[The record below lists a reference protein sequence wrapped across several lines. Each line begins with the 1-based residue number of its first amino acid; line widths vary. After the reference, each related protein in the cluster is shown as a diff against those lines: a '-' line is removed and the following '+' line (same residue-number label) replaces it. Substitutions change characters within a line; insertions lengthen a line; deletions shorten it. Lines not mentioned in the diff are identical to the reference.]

1 MTLRPSAPDLAAAS
15 GPRSA
20 GAGNRAAVAVS
31 AVALAL
37 VLALLG
43 GLLLLVALGRGSGE
57 PGVAVGTSSSPTPET
72 FFYADAPDAP
82 PLDLVDPDG
91 RPFSL
96 AALRGQQ
103 VLVFFGYTHC
113 PDVCP
118 VTIGNVSEVLGTV
131 GPGTQAVFASIDPER
146 DTTSWLKEYARFM
159 PAGFTAL
166 TGTPSQVRTA
176 ADAWGVRYARVETDS
191 ADAYSMSHTADVFL
205 VDAEGR
211 LRARFPFGTEPD
223 TMVSALGSVAAST
236 PGSVASSASPAAG
249 SAAATVAPTVM
260 PGPTSSPVTNVGT
273 LRPEIVSTSVWS
285 GHGPV
290 ILALNDDSGRLNDPT
305 TRATVRLADLEGRS
319 VGPPTAMTAV
329 RPPGVDRVSYVAT
342 LDIPQP
348 GRWRLDV
355 SAFPNGEELA
365 GSVEVTALDPGTTAP
380 IGQPAPTVHTP
391 TLSDVGGNSWAV
403 TTDPAPYLPLS
414 QRSTTDA
421 LAAGQPFVLVADSTR
436 FRVSPACGKAIVMAR
451 YLVYRWS
458 DVAFIHLEPYRYTV
472 VSNTPVLS
480 GSIEDPPVGEVA
492 AAWGVDGPPWGATSM
507 PWVFVVDGDGIVR
520 AKYQGLMGSDD
531 IDVMLALITGRT

>member
-211 LRARFPFGTEPD
+211 LRLEDQNLACPAPIRAPLFLDRWAAGDPSSRGPIDAVRRDPEPEGSSVSLR
-223 TMVSALGSVAAST
+223 VSAQDEGDSAHALGLGEQDAEGV
-236 PGSVASSASPAAG
+236 
-249 SAAATVAPTVM
+249 
-260 PGPTSSPVTNVGT
+260 SPVRRG
-273 LRPEIVSTSVWS
+273 RAPDGVSLS
-285 GHGPV
+285 
-290 ILALNDDSGRLNDPT
+290 I
-305 TRATVRLADLEGRS
+305 
-319 VGPPTAMTAV
+319 
-329 RPPGVDRVSYVAT
+329 
-342 LDIPQP
+342 
-348 GRWRLDV
+348 
-355 SAFPNGEELA
+355 NG
-365 GSVEVTALDPGTTAP
+365 
-380 IGQPAPTVHTP
+380 
-391 TLSDVGGNSWAV
+391 
-403 TTDPAPYLPLS
+403 
-414 QRSTTDA
+414 
-421 LAAGQPFVLVADSTR
+421 
-436 FRVSPACGKAIVMAR
+436 
-451 YLVYRWS
+451 
-458 DVAFIHLEPYRYTV
+458 
-472 VSNTPVLS
+472 
-480 GSIEDPPVGEVA
+480 
-492 AAWGVDGPPWGATSM
+492 
-507 PWVFVVDGDGIVR
+507 
-520 AKYQGLMGSDD
+520 
-531 IDVMLALITGRT
+531 

>member
-1 MTLRPSAPDLAAAS
+1 MTPRPPAPDVPGTAGSARTGNLAA
-15 GPRSA
+15 
-20 GAGNRAAVAVS
+20 VVVS
-31 AVALAL
+31 AVALL
-37 VLALLG
+37 VVLGLLG
-43 GLLLLVALGRGSGE
+43 GLILLVTIGRDAAESGS
-57 PGVAVGTSSSPTPET
+57 TSGPSTSPAAET
-72 FFYADAPDAP
+72 FLYADVRDAP
-82 PLDLVDPDG
+82 PIDLVDPDG

-96 AALRGQQ
+96 AALRGRQ

-118 VTIGNVSEVLGTV
+118 VTIGNVSEVLGMV

-146 DTTSWLKEYARFM
+146 DTTAWLKEYVRFM

-166 TGTPSQVRTA
+166 TGTPAQVRSA

-211 LRARFPFGTEPD
+211 LRAHFPFGTKPEA
-223 TMVSALGSVAAST
+223 MVPVLRSVAASMAGSGGAT
-236 PGSVASSASPAAG
+236 PTPASAPASAPVAAPPTPAPVAS
-249 SAAATVAPTVM
+249 APTAL
-260 PGPTSSPVTNVGT
+260 GA
-273 LRPEIVSTSVWS
+273 LRPEVVSTSVWS
-285 GHGPV
+285 GRGPV
-290 ILALNDDSGRLNDPT
+290 ILALNDEAGRLNDPAIP
-305 TRATVRLADLEGRS
+305 ATVRLMDLDGRT
-319 VGPPTAMTAV
+319 VGPVTAMTAV

-342 LDIPQP
+342 LNIPRP

-355 SAFPNGEELA
+355 GAFPDGKELA
-365 GSVEVTALDPGTTAP
+365 GSVEITALDPGTTAA

-421 LAAGQPFVLVADSTR
+421 LAAHQPFVLVVDSTR
-436 FRVSPACGKAIVMAR
+436 FRVTPACGKAIVMAR

-458 DVAFIHLEPYRYTV
+458 DVAFIHLEPYQYTV
-472 VSNTPVLS
+472 VADTPVLS
-480 GSIEDPPVGEVA
+480 GSIENPPVGPVA
-492 AAWGVDGPPWGATSM
+492 AAWGVDGAPWGARSM

>member
-1 MTLRPSAPDLAAAS
+1 L
-15 GPRSA
+15 
-20 GAGNRAAVAVS
+20 
-31 AVALAL
+31 VALVL

-43 GLLLLVALGRGSGE
+43 GLLLLVTVGRDAAELGAG
-57 PGVAVGTSSSPTPET
+57 SSSPSTPTAGT
-72 FFYADAPDAP
+72 FFYADVHDAP
-82 PLDLVDPDG
+82 PIDLVDADG

-118 VTIGNVSEVLGTV
+118 ATIGNVSEALGTV
-131 GPGTQAVFASIDPER
+131 GSGTQAVFASIDPER
-146 DTTSWLKEYARFM
+146 DTTAWLEEYVRFM

-166 TGTPSQVRTA
+166 TGTPAQVRVA

-205 VDAEGR
+205 VDADGQ
-211 LRARFPFGTEPD
+211 LRAHFPFGTSPEA
-223 TMVSALGSVAAST
+223 MVAVLRSVAATTAGSVAGSAT
-236 PGSVASSASPAAG
+236 PTPVSIAASPA
-249 SAAATVAPTVM
+249 PTVE
-260 PGPTSSPVTNVGT
+260 PSPLTTVGT
-273 LRPEIVSTSVWS
+273 LRPEVVSTSVWS
-285 GHGPV
+285 GRGPV
-290 ILALNDDSGRLNDPT
+290 ILALNGVAGRLNDPT
-305 TRATVRLADLEGRS
+305 IRATVRLADLAGRAI
-319 VGPPTAMTAV
+319 GPVTAMTAV
-329 RPPGVDRVSYVAT
+329 RPPGVDRVSYVVT
-342 LDIPQP
+342 LDIPRP

-355 SAFPNGEELA
+355 NAFPDGEELA
-365 GSVEVTALDPGTTAP
+365 GSVEVTALDPGTTAA
-380 IGQPAPTVHTP
+380 IGQPAPTAHTP
-391 TLSDVGGNSWAV
+391 TLSEVGGNSWAV

-421 LAAGQPFVLVADSTR
+421 LAERQPFVLVVDSTR
-436 FRVSPACGKAIVMAR
+436 FRVSPACGKAIIMAR

-458 DVAFIHLEPYRYTV
+458 DVAFIHLEPYLYTL
-472 VSNTPVLS
+472 VSNTPILS
-480 GSIEDPPVGEVA
+480 GSIENPPVGPVA